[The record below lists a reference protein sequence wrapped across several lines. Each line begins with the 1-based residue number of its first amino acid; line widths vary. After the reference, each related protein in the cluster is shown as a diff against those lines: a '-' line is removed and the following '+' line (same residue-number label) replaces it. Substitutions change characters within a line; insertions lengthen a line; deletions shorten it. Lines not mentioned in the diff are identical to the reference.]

1 MVWRCEI
8 CLKTSKQKKHHDE
21 HLNSKTH
28 KQKVEIFKLN
38 LMHKDEKFIIK
49 YYPEFKDDYENKED
63 LVDKIID
70 KKTNVKQTKKAIKSK
85 TILDF
90 IKEDIHKY
98 SNFEDILKQIKFEPE
113 IDSDGDGIID
123 KSTRGFY
130 YERLW
135 DICIKFGLTELTLN
149 TYDKTFTT
157 HINTNTNVEK
167 IVPHRN
173 FWSKINNTSG
183 GIGFKNGYLLD
194 NVRSGNSGGYSD
206 ITFLNT
212 DSDGTEDLYLISV
225 KYYEKPK
232 SIKDYDIP
240 ELCALE
246 KFHKKDNRN
255 IHVFIFVK
263 DKKEVIDKFKAQNIS
278 SDILIKYINPG
289 GNYENIYD
297 TNDLQ
302 KCYFKLRALLEQYN
316 YFNTDVNINLFESNY
331 LKNLKQ
337 PFIPRFHQKLFIETI
352 NDLIINKQKNGVLV
366 GAIPRS
372 GKSYIMAGSI
382 LEYVKTYDIKHPQG
396 KKLNFLMITPAP
408 NETFGEYTDIF
419 QNYIDFQNNNI
430 ECKVFRGIINSK
442 DLDKTK
448 HNVIIVSK
456 QKLGWAKP
464 GTEGSDKIDA
474 IKKKIND
481 MFKDI
486 KNDIELMYLDE
497 AHFGM
502 STEKSMQILKTL
514 ETFGKKIPKIYV
526 TATYNKPLKI
536 YGIQPDCK
544 LTWDVNDINIMKNL
558 NESNIKNNPIKKR
571 FGSIIYDKTL
581 EWFGSSNK
589 NILKDIHEVYS
600 IFPKPH
606 LITSLWHRDKLNIE
620 KSKIGNSN
628 YGFDM
633 SKLFMTKNKS
643 FENPEQI
650 YEMLRY
656 YFGNPDKSLNYDD
669 RTVYTINGII
679 PRIKNMCKGK
689 CRTMQNGHMTSQIW
703 FLPVGSNGLI
713 TDKVV
718 ALLEILND
726 SEFRKLGYH
735 YYCAVEVSKPI
746 SNNYVTY
753 MKDSHKIKQ
762 EIENLENE
770 IRDGN
775 KGNCKNL
782 IILTGNRLQLGIS
795 LRNVDIVVMWNS
807 IESTDAIFQMLFRSM
822 TEVNEPECSN
832 DDDGF
837 CKQKKWGFMVD
848 LNPQR
853 AMTNVNLFSENINY
867 TKQDSDKIKE
877 YKQIIDL
884 IDIDGDIINTDEDN
898 KDEMIQDLFNK
909 LYESWDRDVENI
921 KKITENFSYS
931 PAFINQIEK
940 QLRLI
945 KFSDKTKKIILQEA
959 EEKIDPGKKKEK
971 ISEKDKKQVEKEKKL
986 IVEIP
991 IEKLAAELVAELI
1004 SLLNI
1009 FTLYFDGNSKCI
1021 LLNEYKKNQ
1030 NVVIMSDISKLKDT
1044 IFNNVQSKQ
1053 IFLKILNG
1061 RLGGNENEEY
1071 SDDVVNK
1078 IIQSISDTKDISYM
1092 EKIIF
1097 SQKKQYYGIREPDKL
1112 LVDINNNLAPK
1123 DKERKEKG
1131 EVFTPIKIVEEMLDK
1146 LPPEVWTNPNLKW
1159 LDPAVG
1165 IGNFPIVVYIR
1176 LMKGL
1181 EYWEPNEEKR
1191 RKHIIE
1197 KMLYMV
1203 EISEKSIFI
1212 LNKVFCGINA
1222 VGQYK
1227 LNIYNKS
1234 FIEKEY
1240 KPNMVFDIII
1250 GNPPYNP
1257 PKGVTGKSSGNSI
1270 WQNFVM
1276 KSFYMLKDNGYL
1288 VFIHPPGWKKPTL
1301 DVYREEL
1308 FLQTN
1313 DYTKQI
1319 RQGQVWQVLKNHGAF
1334 NYIYSNDQKSKQV
1347 EYINYFPAVDYYV
1360 YQKNGDKSYCNTKS
1374 IFNGKIYESINVKL
1388 NYDLD
1393 YLPMLITEQT
1403 QYILKNIVN
1412 KNNNKLSIK
1421 ADRKLAFG
1429 KNLFD
1434 DDKYK
1439 YKYLYSTKKGGDPI
1453 YAYSDIKLDNV
1464 EKNKV
1469 IFNLFGGIDGY
1480 YIEYISSERILGSA
1494 HQSGFMIVD
1503 NKNIGENIVKTF
1515 NSDIIK
1521 FIFLIT
1527 QYASGMRTQNETIV
1541 ANSISI
1547 PPINYNGD
1555 LYEFYGIKKYQKY
1568 IEDILSDYGESL
1580 KPKPKKKD
1588 KKTISKQ
1595 SNTNNSSSNIKTP
1608 VKQPSKSPV
1617 KTPIKQ
1623 PSNPKSSTSKS
1634 KDKYYDKKLKCEAE
1648 GKLWNPETKRCLK
1661 DTPANRKK
1669 LKLTLKKT
1677 NSKSNTLHGI
1687 LDNIQGNCPNIS
1699 LEIEDV
1705 KNNVTDK
1712 QID

>member
-1 MVWRCEI
+1 MVWKCEI

-38 LMHKDEKFIIK
+38 LMHKDENFIIK
-49 YYPEFKDDYENKED
+49 YYPEFKDNYKNKED

-70 KKTNVKQTKKAIKSK
+70 KKTNVKQTKKAIKSQ

-90 IKEDIHKY
+90 IKDIHKY
-98 SNFEDILKQIKFEPE
+98 LNFEDILKQIKFEPE
-113 IDSDGDGIID
+113 VDSDGDGIID

-149 TYDKTFTT
+149 TSDKTFTT

-173 FWSKINNTSG
+173 FWSKINNSSG

-212 DSDGTEDLYLISV
+212 NSDGTEDLYLISV

-382 LEYVKTYDIKHPQG
+382 LEYVKIYDIKYPQG

-430 ECKVFRGIINSK
+430 ECKVFRDKINSK

-464 GTEGSDKIDA
+464 GTEGTEKIDA

-486 KNDIELMYLDE
+486 KNEIELMYLDE

-502 STEKSMQILKTL
+502 STEKSMQILNTFK
-514 ETFGKKIPKIYV
+514 TFGKKIPKIYV

-558 NESNIKNNPIKKR
+558 NESNIKNNPIRKR
-571 FGSIIYDKTL
+571 YGSIIYDKTL

-713 TDKVV
+713 SDKVV

-762 EIENLENE
+762 EIENLENDIKE
-770 IRDGN
+770 GN

-931 PAFINQIEK
+931 PAFISQIEK

-945 KFSDKTKKIILQEA
+945 KFSDKTKKIIIQEA

-1044 IFNNVQSKQ
+1044 IFSNEQSKQ

-1071 SDDVVNK
+1071 SEDVVNK

-1165 IGNFPIVVYIR
+1165 IGNFPVVVYIR
-1176 LMKGL
+1176 LMKSL
-1181 EYWEPNEEKR
+1181 EYWEPDEEKR

-1197 KMLYMV
+1197 KMLYMIEV
-1203 EISEKSIFI
+1203 SEKSIFI
-1212 LNKVFCGINA
+1212 LNKVFCGISSGPG
-1222 VGQYK
+1222 GQYK
-1227 LNIYNKS
+1227 LNIFHGSFVENKDT
-1234 FIEKEY
+1234 KEDVY
-1240 KPNMVFDIII
+1240 KLFETFEDGTTHFDIVM
-1250 GNPPYNP
+1250 GNPPYQF
-1257 PKGVTGKSSGNSI
+1257 SHASGNPVY
-1270 WQNFVM
+1270 QHFA
-1276 KSFYMLKDNGYL
+1276 LKGMDLLKENGKL
-1288 VFIHPPGWKKPTL
+1288 CLIIPVGWKKYFSG
-1301 DVYREEL
+1301 DKRE
-1308 FLQTN
+1308 TAITY
-1313 DYTKQI
+1313 DK
-1319 RQGQVWQVLKNHGAF
+1319 LKK
-1334 NYIYSNDQKSKQV
+1334 YQIYSLNMNIEIDHFPPVDYFVIIKNVNIIKTNIICNFNNEIYKSNITINELPFIPLLLNDITIKI
-1347 EYINYFPAVDYYV
+1347 INYLLNKKGPKIHFKYPISKLPESKDRSKIKKDDLIYPHIHLLNNKGIGELLYF
-1360 YQKNGDKSYCNTKS
+1360 KNKKD
-1374 IFNGKIYESINVKL
+1374 IFNNKKIIVNILNTIEDPPLYPFIDDKGEYGTTQRNVIMVGDNNTIMNVKYL
-1388 NYDLD
+1388 LD
-1393 YLPMLITEQT
+1393 S
-1403 QYILKNIVN
+1403 
-1412 KNNNKLSIK
+1412 KL
-1421 ADRKLAFG
+1421 
-1429 KNLFD
+1429 
-1434 DDKYK
+1434 
-1439 YKYLYSTKKGGDPI
+1439 
-1453 YAYSDIKLDNV
+1453 
-1464 EKNKV
+1464 
-1469 IFNLFGGIDGY
+1469 
-1480 YIEYISSERILGSA
+1480 
-1494 HQSGFMIVD
+1494 
-1503 NKNIGENIVKTF
+1503 
-1515 NSDIIK
+1515 IK
-1521 FIFLIT
+1521 FILKIT
-1527 QYASGMRTQNETIV
+1527 QYSSGMFKQNEYKILNLITYPD
-1541 ANSISI
+1541 I
-1547 PPINYNGD
+1547 PLKTDQEIYD
-1555 LYEFYGIKKYQKY
+1555 YYGINKSEQQL
-1568 IEDILSDYGESL
+1568 IEDIVEKSE

-1588 KKTISKQ
+1588 KKTISKK

-1687 LDNIQGNCPNIS
+1687 LDNIQDNCPNIS